1 MDQATGSSP
10 LMISAI
16 LVFGLFFLFRWVFK
30 ERYSEEVSR
39 NYALVAAFIC
49 GVITYGAL
57 MK

>member
-1 MDQATGSSP
+1 
-10 LMISAI
+10 MISAI

-57 MK
+57 MS